1 MKIHQNICKF
11 LWMNL
16 LIACT
21 CSVGHAQLLWKVSGN
36 KLKNPSYLL
45 GTHHFMPLS
54 LCDTLSGFD
63 KAFSSSKQFY
73 GEISFADSANTKAFD
88 NIPKME
94 LLPKNQS
101 LADFYTPEEYEEILQ
116 YTESIIG
123 YRPRLITFT
132 PGAFYLFLTIT
143 FPETQSSSKTEY
155 IDDGL
160 QRRALADGKAVGG
173 LESVELGANLLWGGD
188 MKKDAAKLL
197 ETVRDPAN
205 SKDSLAS
212 ARLLLDK
219 AYSNQNLDLLYDM
232 VKQGL
237 DEDEYQDFVSKR
249 NLSWLPIM
257 EEAMKKC
264 CTFFAVGGG
273 HLPGEEGLIT
283 LLRKQGYTVEPVK

>member
-1 MKIHQNICKF
+1 MKIHQNISKF
-11 LWMNL
+11 LLVVL
-16 LIACT
+16 LIGGT
-21 CSVGHAQLLWKVSGN
+21 GSVGHAQLLWKVSGN
-36 KLKNPSYLL
+36 KLKYPSYLL

-54 LCDTLSGFD
+54 LCDTLNGFE
-63 KAFSSSKQFY
+63 KAFRSSKQFY
-73 GEISFADSANTKAFD
+73 GEVSFVDSASRETFNS
-88 NIPKME
+88 IPKME
-94 LLPKNQS
+94 LLPKDQS

-123 YRPRLITFT
+123 YRPGLITFT
-132 PGAFYLFLTIT
+132 PGAFYCFLTII
-143 FPETQSSSKTEY
+143 FPETQSGSKTES